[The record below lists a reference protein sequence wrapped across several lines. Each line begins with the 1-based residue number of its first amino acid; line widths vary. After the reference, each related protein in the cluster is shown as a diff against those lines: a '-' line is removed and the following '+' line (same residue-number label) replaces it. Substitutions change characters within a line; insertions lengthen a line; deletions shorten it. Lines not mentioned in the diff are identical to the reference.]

1 MAAGV
6 SLRWPAEDLWQAL
19 SPQWPGFSVEVVAD
33 IDSTNAELMRRARAP
48 DLPPTL
54 LVAEHQQAGRGRLGR
69 TWHSAP
75 GESLMMSLGLTL
87 QPAAWTGLS
96 LVVGVVLAE
105 VLDPDHQLG
114 IGLKWPNDVWAKPR
128 QGQAGPRKLAGI
140 LIETVLQGREPGR
153 VVIGIGL
160 NVRTPDPLA
169 AGHAGFRTPPVGL
182 ADLGD
187 ARSAPECLA
196 AIVPVL
202 MQALRQ
208 FEQTGWEPWRTRYH
222 ARDVLRGRAVRLSD
236 GREGQALEVDEQ
248 GAFRLATPQGVV
260 SVHGDEV
267 SLSGVDVSKGREQ

>member
-105 VLDPDHQLG
+105 VLDPNLQLG
-114 IGLKWPNDVWAKPR
+114 IGLKWPNDVWAMPR

-182 ADLGD
+182 ADLGGGAAPSTPEAFKARVAAGRD
-187 ARSAPECLA
+187 AVRRRARRAAPGRKAPHVSLETIPSAPPPTRRTASRYRSDTKCSSAIARTARPAGLA
-196 AIVPVL
+196 SMA
-202 MQALRQ
+202 
-208 FEQTGWEPWRTRYH
+208 
-222 ARDVLRGRAVRLSD
+222 ARASP
-236 GREGQALEVDEQ
+236 
-248 GAFRLATPQGVV
+248 RLAPRPT
-260 SVHGDEV
+260 
-267 SLSGVDVSKGREQ
+267 